1 MPSTFFG
8 LYISTSGI
16 LAAQAGLQTTSHN
29 TANENTKGYTRQV
42 ATLQASS
49 PARAYARYGM
59 IGSGVDVISIDQMR
73 DSYYDVKYRSN
84 EAKLH
89 EFTTKR
95 NYTLQIEDYF
105 NEIDTDGFTTEY
117 KNIFT
122 TLKSLQGNPSS
133 LNYRTEFLHYCN
145 SVADY
150 FNEIQSNL
158 EGLQRECNTEV
169 SNLTGRIN
177 NLSSQI
183 ASLTKQINTVEQTGA
198 AANDLRDKRELLLD
212 ELSAIVPIDISESTT
227 VNGTTHYQ
235 VKVNGFILVND
246 YDAHELVVVAR
257 ENPNNKYDSPNLY
270 DVYYYYNEELG
281 SGTEFNVQSMGLS
294 GELRSTLD
302 MRDGN
307 NGAANPNPNAE
318 IKYKGIP
325 FYYEKVQE
333 FKETMAKAFNDIHQ
347 KATIIDENGNEVPA
361 NYNLENKT
369 TEDIPIFVLSPNGK
383 LSVNQELLD
392 HPERMAVSTHP
403 IQDGVDNAG
412 LLDRFLKLQ
421 DAPIYRNGKA
431 TEYLESITT
440 EISIDTNKAKTFEKN
455 YENIQKS
462 IENQRM
468 AYSGVD
474 CDEEGMNMVKYQEAF
489 DLSSKMISVMARIYD
504 KLINETGV

>member
-150 FNEIQSNL
+150 FN
-158 EGLQRECNTEV
+158 
-169 SNLTGRIN
+169 
-177 NLSSQI
+177 
-183 ASLTKQINTVEQTGA
+183 
-198 AANDLRDKRELLLD
+198 
-212 ELSAIVPIDISESTT
+212 
-227 VNGTTHYQ
+227 
-235 VKVNGFILVND
+235 
-246 YDAHELVVVAR
+246 
-257 ENPNNKYDSPNLY
+257 
-270 DVYYYYNEELG
+270 
-281 SGTEFNVQSMGLS
+281 
-294 GELRSTLD
+294 
-302 MRDGN
+302 
-307 NGAANPNPNAE
+307 
-318 IKYKGIP
+318 
-325 FYYEKVQE
+325 
-333 FKETMAKAFNDIHQ
+333 
-347 KATIIDENGNEVPA
+347 
-361 NYNLENKT
+361 
-369 TEDIPIFVLSPNGK
+369 
-383 LSVNQELLD
+383 
-392 HPERMAVSTHP
+392 
-403 IQDGVDNAG
+403 
-412 LLDRFLKLQ
+412 
-421 DAPIYRNGKA
+421 
-431 TEYLESITT
+431 
-440 EISIDTNKAKTFEKN
+440 
-455 YENIQKS
+455 
-462 IENQRM
+462 
-468 AYSGVD
+468 
-474 CDEEGMNMVKYQEAF
+474 
-489 DLSSKMISVMARIYD
+489 
-504 KLINETGV
+504 